1 MRTSLIRAAGLWV
14 VLFALWLLLSGVYKP
29 MMLSFGV
36 GTCALAVFVA
46 LRMGTLDEES
56 APFHLALRAVAY
68 VPWLVWDILRCNV
81 QLARIVLSPRLPIDP
96 AIVHFRASQR
106 TDLGRFVYANSITL
120 TPGTVTT
127 GVVGDDFEVHALS
140 REMVDG
146 SEENEM
152 NRRVAALEGAG
163 S

>member
-96 AIVHFRASQR
+96 AIVHFQASQR